1 MATTVPDPP
10 NAADDRP
17 STRAINPNR
26 KKKYRR
32 EFYEDW
38 PWFGFPQAERI
49 PWSFWA
55 WVAMLTLLAILIIV
69 CFATLH
75 PVLGIIMVFVTAA
88 VAAFPFSMLK
98 MDRI

>member
-1 MATTVPDPP
+1 MTATGPAPP
-10 NAADDRP
+10 STPDDRP
-17 STRAINPNR
+17 SLRAINPNR
-26 KKKYRR
+26 KKKYKR

-49 PWSFWA
+49 PWTFWA
-55 WVAMLTLLAILIIV
+55 WVGMLTGLAILIIV

-75 PVLGIIMVFVTAA
+75 PFLALFLVFVTAA